1 MRENSWTNSNQESER
16 ETKKDRHTSN
26 KQEQNNE
33 ISQKGMSTE
42 NNIGVQTR
50 AMAQRVDNE
59 ANPEQAQRAMDQAT
73 TPTVELHRTKED
85 TIKEFVHQHGT
96 ISLDWYVPDLCN
108 TRVGNLIEKRL
119 QLETTEGRILFSSP
133 ALSEFFKTSNFE
145 LNLQTGEVLTYL
157 DPPEKIGI
165 VCQKDPFD
173 IESLRDTL
181 QGEHNTGPM
190 QEERLERIPSVKKLV
205 GPADVM
211 PREEAEYKVRQYCHL
226 WTMYADSSV
235 ELKKKSELSQES
247 AVAACKMYVPYISDI
262 TRQIE
267 EVVKIFAMEKELRL
281 IKNRGFFPVPQL
293 APRECKIETIQDKE
307 ALIKEIDKVVVEML
321 NAIRESEE
329 NYKKE
334 QEQARIREEQLR
346 AGRQTSR
353 SDINLYPTLANSTPI
368 RNTNTRSDQPGVH
381 FNTNLVHHVYTT
393 TSGRAE
399 QFEPP
404 ENDSIVQG
412 ATSSPADQFTTNTT
426 EATGRNE
433 PWRQENT
440 TNIGANTF
448 NHRTTTRPTGHNELQ
463 TNNPSNPTDL
473 RNGLTCFRCGEQ
485 GHMRGECRK
494 RVFCNHCRSYNHDT
508 RTCRKQHDNT
518 PSPTHSQIMTGYHPT
533 VTSPPLMETAATTQ
547 APETHNNPL
556 FNLLDNNQPRTSTL
570 MHTPHNGM
578 SPAAPADLIK
588 GITQIMN
595 RVTND
600 NKRDD
605 TSKKMM
611 KNIKIFDSSNKEE
624 CISWLSQVEATAKF
638 TNTPFRELICQSMAP
653 AMLHVFSD
661 LSALASDADIKE
673 AILTNYSDIPSSTE
687 AATRLQNIQF
697 STSEPLVTFN
707 HRYEAI
713 HKVAFK
719 MSPNEQESKTVIV
732 EYTFK
737 QALDINCETSFVEA
751 ATGRYNEQNGTKIET
766 QINKLSDSFQE
777 YDINAMNTRSTNR
790 SGDGSWNGSFDR
802 SSNKNNSF
810 NSSQNSR
817 SNYRSNNYHSNNDS
831 YNRQNFSQDNGR
843 NRTYQQQPRYE
854 QRNQNHINRYDNNQ
868 DRNRHENNQ
877 DRHRFDNRR
886 RPNKYQHQRNQHKAQ
901 VIFEF
906 SDQNVMEMMQM
917 VRGFIN
923 LIKANPTTREHYKS
937 NKLTTRKYDNEVN
950 ESEIQSSS
958 LEQVQEFF
966 NEDSDVIFEALV
978 AADYIE
984 EVECTDSSYQQQ
996 A

>member
-1 MRENSWTNSNQESER
+1 MCPSYER
-16 ETKKDRHTSN
+16 EQLETATKRVKTDTKKKHIHPTN
-26 KQEQNNE
+26 KSELTKVC
-33 ISQKGMSTE
+33 QKGMSTE

-59 ANPEQAQRAMDQAT
+59 ENPEQVQKAMDQAT
-73 TPTVELHRTKED
+73 TPIVELHRTKED
-85 TIKEFVHQHGT
+85 TIKEFVRQHGT

-119 QLETTEGRILFSSP
+119 QLGTTEGRILFSSL

-145 LNLQTGEVLTYL
+145 LKLQTGEVLTYL
-157 DPPEKIGI
+157 DPPENIGFT
-165 VCQKDPFD
+165 CQKEPFD

-190 QEERLERIPSVKKLV
+190 QEERLKRIPSVKKLV

-211 PREEAEYKVRQYCHL
+211 PSEEAEYKVRQYCHL

-281 IKNRGFFPVPQL
+281 IKNRGYFPVPQL
-293 APRECKIETIQDKE
+293 TPKECKIETIQDKE
-307 ALIKEIDKVVVEML
+307 TLIKEIDEVAVEML

-329 NYKKE
+329 NYRKE
-334 QEQARIREEQLR
+334 HEQARVREEQLR
-346 AGRQTSR
+346 STRQTSR

-381 FNTNLVHHVYTT
+381 FNTNPVHHVYTM
-393 TSGRAE
+393 TSDRGK

-404 ENDSIVQG
+404 ENDSILQG
-412 ATSSPADQFTTNTT
+412 ATSSPADQFATNATNT
-426 EATGRNE
+426 AGRNE
-433 PWRQENT
+433 PWRRNNT
-440 TNIGANTF
+440 TNIGSNTF
-448 NHRTTTRPTGHNELQ
+448 NHRTTTRPTGHNGLQ

-473 RNGLTCFRCGEQ
+473 RNGPTCFRCGEQ
-485 GHMRGECRK
+485 GHMRVECRK

-508 RTCRKQHDNT
+508 KARRKQQDNT
-518 PSPTHSQIMTGYHPT
+518 PSLTHSQIVTGYHPT
-533 VTSPPLMETAATTQ
+533 ATPPPLMGTAAATQ
-547 APETHNNPL
+547 PTEVHNNPL
-556 FNLLDNNQPRTSTL
+556 FNVLESNPPRTSTL
-570 MHTPHNGM
+570 MHTPQNGT
-578 SPAAPADLIK
+578 SPAAPVDLIE

-605 TSKKMM
+605 ASKKMM
-611 KNIKIFDSSNKEE
+611 KNIKIFDGSNKAE
-624 CISWLSQVEATAKF
+624 CITWLSQVEAAAKF

-697 STSEPLVTFN
+697 SMNKPLVTFN

-713 HKVAFK
+713 HKLAFK

-732 EYTFK
+732 EYAKKLPANTRDKLLRKIAKKNSYIRTLDDAFK
-737 QALDINCETSFVEA
+737 QALDINRETSFVEA
-751 ATGRYNEQNGTKIET
+751 ATGRYHDQSGTKIDT

-777 YDINAMNTRSTNR
+777 YNINAMNTRSTNR

-802 SSNKNNSF
+802 SSSKNNSF

-817 SNYRSNNYHSNNDS
+817 SNYRSNNYPSNNDN
-831 YNRQNFSQDNGR
+831 YNRQNYS
-843 NRTYQQQPRYE
+843 
-854 QRNQNHINRYDNNQ
+854 
-868 DRNRHENNQ
+868 
-877 DRHRFDNRR
+877 
-886 RPNKYQHQRNQHKAQ
+886 
-901 VIFEF
+901 
-906 SDQNVMEMMQM
+906 
-917 VRGFIN
+917 
-923 LIKANPTTREHYKS
+923 
-937 NKLTTRKYDNEVN
+937 
-950 ESEIQSSS
+950 
-958 LEQVQEFF
+958 
-966 NEDSDVIFEALV
+966 
-978 AADYIE
+978 
-984 EVECTDSSYQQQ
+984 
-996 A
+996 